1 MQENPAPPSKPV
13 FREFT
18 DSRGT
23 HWRIWQVNPSD
34 TARGVPL
41 SPRRRVPARPAL
53 ADHTARETRRE
64 EWAQGWLL
72 FESPETK
79 KRLFPIPDGWT
90 TASVGAL
97 EAMCESAT
105 PVR

>member
-1 MQENPAPPSKPV
+1 MAEQPEHPPKAL

-41 SPRRRVPARPAL
+41 SPRRVPARPAL
-53 ADHTARETRRE
+53 ADHAKRETRRE

-72 FESPETK
+72 FESSETK

-90 TASVGAL
+90 TASAGAL
-97 EAMCESAT
+97 EAMCDTAT